1 MNLIKNNC
9 PQLRQLPYFKSLGT
23 ERPLNQQLDT
33 ESMKNGLLLLCVLVI
48 AYLQP
53 VHGQWEKANGFN
65 NGRVEAFSN
74 QGQYL
79 VAATLGGI
87 YRTTNPTNGWENVTT
102 GDESQS
108 FSHLFEFD
116 GEVVVTNDNSA
127 QAHRSTDGGASWS
140 PLLLEGNFI
149 EFIAKKNDTYV
160 AKGTGY
166 SDLHYGTDGSTWTAL
181 DNAAVDGYQ
190 LVYADGGYFY
200 FHSQGWVLK
209 RSSDLINFEEVG
221 PASVY
226 RYFVNDDVIVGN
238 PNGSIIYSTNGG
250 STFTTLTGHPDFAN
264 ASITI
269 DAVRTAG
276 DVWMLASRYPNS
288 GLFLSEDAGTSWQFY
303 QSEFINSMID
313 LVVFN
318 GNIYGASEFTTVFKV
333 DFNDEAIVATP
344 VGNGITVPS
353 AEAIVRG
360 GNNFYYQRVVSGIF
374 EADGSMSFSTPF
386 NSFPETQAIENRPS
400 LVHRCND
407 GAFVAF
413 TTNNPALYYR
423 ANNAPS
429 YIDITGNLFND
440 NLIQWYDD
448 IRSAAVDGNNIAVLL
463 TSDNLVVTSDG
474 GSTWTMHE
482 NPGFNTT
489 RAMIFYNGSLI
500 ASSYGGSQLLRSDD
514 LGASVY
520 EFGPSLLTG
529 TPTIIETNGS
539 KLFISNLTQRA
550 ITSDGG
556 ETWEIF
562 DNPSW
567 FRGAA
572 YITNSDSTIIALTL
586 GENRVLQSNDFG
598 STFDAV
604 DVAGLPEHLPDM
616 TRVLSNDMSVFIQV
630 PEGNIYRIGRA
641 ELGISTEIERLANTV
656 LGWMVYPNPARDR
669 VLFDA
674 LTEASQIDLFDLNGR
689 MVLTQVE
696 QPGSISLGLN
706 NLPLGMYIATRT
718 GLQSGS
724 RAQTRLL
731 IQ

>member
-1 MNLIKNNC
+1 
-9 PQLRQLPYFKSLGT
+9 
-23 ERPLNQQLDT
+23 
-33 ESMKNGLLLLCVLVI
+33 MKNGLLLLCVLVI

-87 YRTTNPTNGWENVTT
+87 YRTTNPANGWENVTT

-116 GEVVVTNDNSA
+116 DEVVVTNDNSA

-166 SDLHYGTDGSTWTAL
+166 SDFHYGTDGESWVAV
-181 DNAAVDGYQ
+181 DDAAIDGYQ
-190 LVYADGGYFY
+190 RVYADDAYFY
-200 FHSQGWVLK
+200 FHNQGWVLK

-276 DVWMLASRYPNS
+276 DVWFMASRYPNA
-288 GLFLSEDAGTSWQFY
+288 GLFRSEDAGTTW
-303 QSEFINSMID
+303 EFFQTEATASMTD
-313 LVVFN
+313 FVFFN
-318 GNIYGASEFTTVFKV
+318 GTLYGTSSLTTVFS
-333 DFNDEAIVATP
+333 ATLSEGTITTTL

-353 AEAIVRG
+353 VEAIVRG
-360 GNNFYYQRVVSGIF
+360 GDSFYYQRLVTGVF

-386 NSFPETQAIENRPS
+386 ADFPESQPIENRPS
-400 LVHRCND
+400 LIHRCNA

-413 TTNNPALYYR
+413 MVNNPALYYR
-423 ANNAPS
+423 ANDAQT
-429 YIDITGNLFND
+429 YIDITGNLFD
-440 NLIQWYDD
+440 DSLIQWYDE
-448 IRSAAVDGNNIAVLL
+448 IRSAAVSGDSIAVLL
-463 TSDNLVVTSDG
+463 SSDNLVVSGDG
-474 GSTWTMHE
+474 GVSWAMHA

-572 YITNSDSTIIALTL
+572 YITNSDSTILAVTV
-586 GENRVLQSNDFG
+586 GTDRVLQSNDFG
-598 STFDAV
+598 VTFDAV
-604 DVAGLPEHLPDM
+604 DADGLPDHLPVM
-616 TRVLSNDMSVFIQV
+616 TRVLSSDLSVFIQV

-641 ELGISTEIERLANTV
+641 ELGITSGVQTLANTV

-674 LTEASQIDLFDLNGR
+674 LTEPSQITIYDPHGR
-689 MVLTQVE
+689 MVLAQVL
-696 QPGSISLGLN
+696 QPGSISLTLNGLPN
-706 NLPLGMYIATRT
+706 GMYIATCT

-724 RAQTRLL
+724 LTQTRLL
-731 IQ
+731 IQQ